1 MTRKRLELVME
12 TPGQERQRERER
24 ESQFI
29 DLVSVGGDGKGE
41 EEFLRGSSVQQV
53 LGRSLSVGRS
63 CVSRAEKEAPGGGG
77 GRREEK
83 AKEVEGEKE
92 DANWSGL

>member
-1 MTRKRLELVME
+1 MLGSLV
-12 TPGQERQRERER
+12 
-24 ESQFI
+24 
-29 DLVSVGGDGKGE
+29 
-41 EEFLRGSSVQQV
+41 
-53 LGRSLSVGRS
+53 VGRS
-63 CVSRAEKEAPGGGG
+63 CVSRAEKEARGGGGGGG